1 MNLFRPFYL
10 CLLSL
15 VLIHNGHA
23 AGLDAAD
30 LAPPEVVDIDD
41 PFSRDIKREAD
52 DITGNINFDDQ
63 NLRIDVPEDT
73 GKALLGRESI
83 AAAAA
88 SRFRI
93 LGLAVTKK
101 VNNNEIYVSNS
112 DEVAVGSKPLLNYL
126 RIGHH
131 PDIDTARQQAI
142 NLKSSYGDYLDAS
155 FVIRNRE
162 GGSDLDIGPFATI
175 PHAERYCDM
184 LLEIT
189 FGLVGDCYA
198 IQTYP
203 KAEDTNSFTS
213 KAMIKFS
220 PDAIQQVIGNP
231 AVFNLPE
238 TASQILTVSEGDSLG
253 TGSTLVTKIIPSG
266 IIIVDEVGNLAKL
279 PLTYIPENSFE
290 KKTRQAAAAAAQ
302 QAETETPPTG
312 DETSVVAAGD
322 GGDAGN

>member
-10 CLLSL
+10 CFLFL
-15 VLIHNGHA
+15 VLIHNSHA
-23 AGLDAAD
+23 DELDGID

-63 NLRIDVPEDT
+63 NLRIDAPEDT
-73 GKALLGRESI
+73 GKDLLGRESI

-101 VNNNEIYVSNS
+101 DNNNAIYISNTDEI
-112 DEVAVGSKPLLNYL
+112 AVGSKPLLNYL

-131 PDIDTARQQAI
+131 PDIDTAKQQAI

-155 FVIRNRE
+155 FVIRTRE
-162 GGSDLDIGPFATI
+162 GGTDLDIGPFATI

-198 IQTYP
+198 VQTYP
-203 KAEDTNSFTS
+203 KDEDTKSFTS

-220 PDAIQQVIGNP
+220 PDAIQEVIGN
-231 AVFNLPE
+231 ATIFNLPE
-238 TASQILTVSEGDSLG
+238 TANQILTVSEGDSLG

-266 IIIVDEVGNLAKL
+266 IIIVDEVGSLAKL

-290 KKTRQAAAAAAQ
+290 KKTRQAAAAAARQ
-302 QAETETPPTG
+302 VETETPPTG
-312 DETSVVAAGD
+312 DETSVIAD
-322 GGDAGN
+322 DASSN